1 MQLLQQ
7 LPCSSRQRPSK
18 ASHTCTHT
26 SHTAFNTHMHTLHMP
41 LQVRQCQ
48 ALVARERGGGEALN
62 SQEQEKVDKMPGW

>member
-1 MQLLQQ
+1 
-7 LPCSSRQRPSK
+7 
-18 ASHTCTHT
+18 
-26 SHTAFNTHMHTLHMP
+26 MHTLHMP